1 MLISKNA
8 YQNYETVPAEAAYPK
23 YEILLTEP
31 EVVIEKS
38 PLSDC
43 QWEDLSV
50 NYVQEN
56 GFFKGFLV
64 TLPVSISLWAI
75 IIWSIKSL
83 FF

>member
-31 EVVIEKS
+31 EVVIEK
-38 PLSDC
+38 PPMNDL
-43 QWEDLSV
+43 QREDLSI

-75 IIWSIKSL
+75 ILLGIKSL